1 MSTIRIQAIPKFPAS
16 VEAGDGVL
24 IARSGGV
31 FTFSVDPN
39 FMPSF
44 SPASPFTVGDLL
56 FAFDA
61 NSIDALTDVATGNVL
76 LSGGVGAA
84 PSYGKVGLATH
95 VSGILPAA
103 NGGTGLSSVGFGSG
117 GRVA

>member
-24 IARSGGV
+24 IAHSGGV

-44 SPASPFTVGDLL
+44 GAGTPYAVGDLL
-56 FAFDA
+56 LADAA
-61 NSIDALTDVATGNVL
+61 NSVDALADVATGNVL

-103 NGGTGLSSVGFGSG
+103 NGGTGL
-117 GRVA
+117 